1 MCKSLLDKFI
11 IIVFNFLINN
21 VIKSNKD
28 IVIYANIVR
37 HFCARNS
44 KIKNRK

>member
-21 VIKSNKD
+21 VVESNKD
-28 IVIYANIVR
+28 IVIYVNFVR
-37 HFCARNS
+37 YSCVRNS
-44 KIKNRK
+44 KIKD